1 MTSGLYVFAL
11 ETAFAQ
17 PVIVFDSK
25 ESPLAETKTG
35 ESEIQVEDETE
46 ELKGGN

>member
-17 PVIVFDSK
+17 PVIVFGSK
-25 ESPLAETKTG
+25 VLPSTETKTG
-35 ESEIQVEDETE
+35 ESAIQVENETE